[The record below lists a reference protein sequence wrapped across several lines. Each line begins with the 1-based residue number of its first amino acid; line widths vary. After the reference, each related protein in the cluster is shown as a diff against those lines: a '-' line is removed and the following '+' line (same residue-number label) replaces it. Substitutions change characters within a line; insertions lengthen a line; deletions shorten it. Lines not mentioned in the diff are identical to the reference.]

1 MNKRALA
8 AVALLSEADAAKVF
22 NMGTTR
28 FKARCAA
35 RPSPPLPF
43 LTITHESQ
51 HACGHDK

>member
-35 RPSPPLPF
+35 RPSRLHF
-43 LTITHESQ
+43 LFYHQPRRKPTNEW
-51 HACGHDK
+51 A